1 MRGKLAIF
9 DKQETRRGELS
20 QCALINLIQAQEP
33 ITFRFFPNYRLEES
47 TVFACVRRNL
57 SSPVRRP
64 RREGIDFLGDQRFSV
79 SRSLALYYPSSTR
92 PLAIIRAY
100 RITTYSHFPLH
111 TKQYIAPARSTTNLH
126 QSTRPSSIF
135 HFFLA
140 IKLNRFEKKPPFLR
154 IIS

>member
-9 DKQETRRGELS
+9 DKHETRRGELS

-57 SSPVRRP
+57 SSP

-79 SRSLALYYPSSTR
+79 SRSLAFYYPSSTR

-100 RITTYSHFPLH
+100 RITTYSHFPPPGH
-111 TKQYIAPARSTTNLH
+111 KTVYRS
-126 QSTRPSSIF
+126 RAIDDKPSSEHASLLDLSLF
-135 HFFLA
+135 SR
-140 IKLNRFEKKPPFLR
+140 N
-154 IIS
+154 

>member
-1 MRGKLAIF
+1 MAIF

-57 SSPVRRP
+57 SSP

-100 RITTYSHFPLH
+100 RITTYSHFPPPGH
-111 TKQYIAPARSTTNLH
+111 KTVYRS
-126 QSTRPSSIF
+126 RAIDDKPSSEHASLLDLSLF
-135 HFFLA
+135 SR
-140 IKLNRFEKKPPFLR
+140 N
-154 IIS
+154 

>member
-9 DKQETRRGELS
+9 DKHETRRGELS
-20 QCALINLIQAQEP
+20 QYALINLIQAQEP

-57 SSPVRRP
+57 SSP

-140 IKLNRFEKKPPFLR
+140 IKLNRFEKKPRIHR

>member
-9 DKQETRRGELS
+9 DKHETRRGELS

-57 SSPVRRP
+57 SSP

-100 RITTYSHFPLH
+100 RITTYSHFPPPGH
-111 TKQYIAPARSTTNLH
+111 KTVYRS
-126 QSTRPSSIF
+126 RAIDDKPSSEHASLLDLSLF
-135 HFFLA
+135 SR
-140 IKLNRFEKKPPFLR
+140 N
-154 IIS
+154 

>member
-57 SSPVRRP
+57 SSP

-100 RITTYSHFPLH
+100 RITTYSHFPPPGH
-111 TKQYIAPARSTTNLH
+111 KTVYRS
-126 QSTRPSSIF
+126 RAIDDKPSSEHASLLDLSLF
-135 HFFLA
+135 SR
-140 IKLNRFEKKPPFLR
+140 N
-154 IIS
+154 

>member
-1 MRGKLAIF
+1 MAIF

-20 QCALINLIQAQEP
+20 QYALINLIQAQEP

-57 SSPVRRP
+57 SSP

-100 RITTYSHFPLH
+100 RITTYSHFPPPGH
-111 TKQYIAPARSTTNLH
+111 KTVYRS
-126 QSTRPSSIF
+126 RAIDDKPSSEHASLLLLLDLSLF
-135 HFFLA
+135 SR
-140 IKLNRFEKKPPFLR
+140 N
-154 IIS
+154 

>member
-100 RITTYSHFPLH
+100 RITTYSHFPLPRR
-111 TKQYIAPARSTTNLH
+111 TQNSISLPRDRRQTFIRARVPPRSFT
-126 QSTRPSSIF
+126 
-135 HFFLA
+135 FFSQ
-140 IKLNRFEKKPPFLR
+140 LN
-154 IIS
+154 

>member
-9 DKQETRRGELS
+9 DKHETRRGELS

-100 RITTYSHFPLH
+100 RITTYSHFPPPGH
-111 TKQYIAPARSTTNLH
+111 KTVYRS
-126 QSTRPSSIF
+126 RAIDDKPSSEHASLLDLSLF
-135 HFFLA
+135 SR
-140 IKLNRFEKKPPFLR
+140 N
-154 IIS
+154 

>member
-1 MRGKLAIF
+1 MAIF
-9 DKQETRRGELS
+9 DKHETRRGELS

-57 SSPVRRP
+57 SSP

-100 RITTYSHFPLH
+100 RITTYSHFPPPGH
-111 TKQYIAPARSTTNLH
+111 KTVYRS
-126 QSTRPSSIF
+126 RAIDDKPSSEHASLLDLSLF
-135 HFFLA
+135 SR
-140 IKLNRFEKKPPFLR
+140 N
-154 IIS
+154 

>member
-1 MRGKLAIF
+1 MAIF

-57 SSPVRRP
+57 SSP

-140 IKLNRFEKKPPFLR
+140 IKLNRFEKKPRIHR